1 VDQTIL
7 KSNRRRAAQNR
18 ERCDM
23 KLINFHKK
31 SHIQTS
37 NDFRIH
43 ALITFSGALN
53 TLMTDATKKS
63 TIHHNYITGQL
74 ERR

>member
-1 VDQTIL
+1 
-7 KSNRRRAAQNR
+7 
-18 ERCDM
+18 M

-53 TLMTDATKKS
+53 ALMTDATNKS